1 MPSDE
6 HLEALKKKLY
16 ERGSR
21 RSFTLRRS
29 KLNNPYTGE
38 RRAWKETLLLPQQR
52 SLVGVGLIISLLFF
66 ISALGY
72 AGYTLFYAPN
82 FVSTSDVSLSID
94 GPAEISG
101 GDVATFNI
109 AIANNNSVALSG
121 VTLIVE
127 YPPGSKDAASGVQE
141 VSRDR
146 IDIGNINPGEALN
159 KTVRALLFG
168 SESAS
173 SSLRTSLEYHLP
185 SSNAVYVKEEN
196 FPLTFA
202 APPLDIVFKLPT
214 EITSNQDMSFSIHI
228 TSRAQKKLYNVGL
241 LLQYPPGFQYLGA
254 NPTPSSETTFW
265 KIGDLSPGDERSITI
280 NGVLEGQHEDV
291 KGFHVTVGEVD
302 PRSTSRI
309 TTVYHALF
317 EKVNIARPALAL
329 LSAIAGESSESVT
342 ATPLKDVTSAIAW
355 ENTLSVPITNARV
368 VVTFTGAP
376 IDPSS
381 VRATNGYYNSRDNTI
396 TWDPAQLKTLASIG
410 PGVHGS
416 VPFSFK
422 LQQSSEQNPVVTIK
436 AVMSGTR
443 VSEGFANES
452 VYSEISRTV
461 RFVTMVGLS
470 TDAYYSV
477 GPLQN
482 SGPLPPLIDQ
492 KTTYTITW
500 ALSNSLN
507 KITDATVEAT
517 LPIYVSW
524 EEETSPDTETIRYNP
539 ITRTVLWSVGN
550 LDSGTGI
557 APDGIPRSV
566 SFKVSITPS
575 ISQIGQAL
583 SLTSSSHF
591 KGIDSFTTQPI
602 SLDRPAV
609 STKISKDPQYRSG
622 LESVRG
628 GQATP

>member
-6 HLEALKKKLY
+6 HLEALKKRLY

-21 RSFTLRRS
+21 RSFTIRRS

-38 RRAWKETLLLPQQR
+38 RRAWKEALTLSPKH
-52 SLVGVGLIISLLFF
+52 SFVGVGLIISLLFF
-66 ISALGY
+66 ITAIGY

-82 FVSTSDVSLSID
+82 FVSTSDVTLSID

-109 AIANNNSVALSG
+109 AVANNNTSALSG
-121 VTLIVE
+121 VTLIIE
-127 YPPGSKDAASGVQE
+127 YPPGSKDATNGVQE
-141 VSRDR
+141 VSRER
-146 IDIGNINPGEALN
+146 IDIGSINSGEALN
-159 KTVRALLFG
+159 KSVRALLFG
-168 SESAS
+168 SELAS
-173 SSLRTSLEYHLP
+173 SSIHASLEYHLP
-185 SSNAVYVKEEN
+185 SSNAVYVKEES

-202 APPLDIVFKLPT
+202 APPIDIVFKLPP
-214 EITSNQDMSFSIHI
+214 EITSNQDMSFTIHV

-241 LLQYPPGFQYLGA
+241 VLQYPPGFQYLGA
-254 NPTPSSETTFW
+254 DPLPSSATTFW
-265 KIGDLSPGDERSITI
+265 KIGDLSPGDERTITI
-280 NGVLEGQHEDV
+280 NGVLEGQHEDI
-291 KGFHVTVGEVD
+291 KGFHVTVGEID
-302 PRSTSRI
+302 PRSSSRI
-309 TTVYHALF
+309 ITVYHALF

-329 LSAIAGESSESVT
+329 MSAISGESSETVT
-342 ATPLKDVTSAIAW
+342 ATPLKDVAATISW
-355 ENTLSVPITNARV
+355 ENTLPIPITNARV
-368 VVTFTGAP
+368 VVTFAGAP
-376 IDPSS
+376 VDPSS
-381 VRATNGYYNSRDNTI
+381 VHATNGYYNSRDNTI
-396 TWDPAQLKTLASIG
+396 TWDATQEKRLASVG
-410 PGVHGS
+410 PSSRGTV
-416 VPFSFK
+416 VFNFK
-422 LQQSSEQNPVVTIK
+422 LLQSSEENPVVKLT

-443 VSEGFANES
+443 VSEGFANEP
-452 VYSEISRTV
+452 VYSEISRMV

-482 SGPLPPLIDQ
+482 SGPLPPLVDQ

-524 EEETSPDTETIRYNP
+524 EEEAHPDVETIRYNP
-539 ITRTVLWSVGN
+539 TTRTVLWSVGA
-550 LDSGTGI
+550 LESGTGI

-566 SFKVSITPS
+566 SFKVSVTPS

-583 SLTSSSHF
+583 SLTNMSHF
-591 KGIDSFTTQPI
+591 KGIDSFTSQAV

-628 GQATP
+628 GETSP